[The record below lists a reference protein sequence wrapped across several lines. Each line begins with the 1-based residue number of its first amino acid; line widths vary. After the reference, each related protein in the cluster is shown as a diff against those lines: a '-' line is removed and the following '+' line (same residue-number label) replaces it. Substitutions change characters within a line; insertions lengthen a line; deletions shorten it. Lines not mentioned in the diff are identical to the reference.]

1 MLTTHLQKCSFA
13 QDCLRLLSNT
23 VVLKPATQAC
33 RPLAA
38 CASRRSAA
46 EAVYAP
52 AMAQQLPFLLRGF
65 ACPNSDADPKDKAE
79 RAPDFHEIA
88 HKKECG
94 A

>member
-1 MLTTHLQKCSFA
+1 M
-13 QDCLRLLSNT
+13 
-23 VVLKPATQAC
+23 
-33 RPLAA
+33 
-38 CASRRSAA
+38 
-46 EAVYAP
+46 YAP